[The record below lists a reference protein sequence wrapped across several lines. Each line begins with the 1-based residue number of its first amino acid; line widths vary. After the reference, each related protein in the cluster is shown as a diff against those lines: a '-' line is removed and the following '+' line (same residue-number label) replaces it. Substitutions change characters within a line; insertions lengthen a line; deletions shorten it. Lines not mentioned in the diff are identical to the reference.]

1 MFEPEVEGPRC
12 SPRRRLRQRTRAK
25 KPRRHRCCRAF
36 RRAECLH
43 RCTRQDAPFSQLRAV
58 RPPEA
63 DDRPA
68 GYLARLALVLPL
80 VVFALVTFALMVL
93 ALAILALAALGLA
106 LAVGFDLGRPKPM
119 RLAISERCSA

>member
-1 MFEPEVEGPRC
+1 MYLSAPPRTQN
-12 SPRRRLRQRTRAK
+12 PREK
-25 KPRRHRCCRAF
+25 KPRGHRCAARF
-36 RRAECLH
+36 AEPSRLH

-58 RPPEA
+58 RLPEA